1 MNIPGRS
8 RHQAIQLF
16 HNFIENHL
24 DESLNMRSFADMAN
38 LSYHRFQ
45 HLYTQLT
52 GESFGE
58 YVKRFRLEN
67 AAGYLRHSSWSVTE
81 IGERVGYYTKS
92 SFNKAFSQHFNS
104 SPGRFR
110 TLKTLPID
118 KGFPTFDTD
127 PFQHHPSI
135 ESHRFQQ
142 LPENYFHYD
151 RANVFRPSVLFE
163 RIAALKAGDNVVVA
177 SPDVI
182 CVSSSS
188 RVDIGH
194 ISLDHSP
201 SSSFE
206 KRISAGRY
214 FVVTYKGSFTDTP
227 AFIYQLIDAGSKN
240 NAFKIRDHMTFVKIT
255 KAEGLVC
262 EVWIP
267 VL

>member
-8 RHQAIQLF
+8 HQQAIQLF

-24 DESLNMRSFADMAN
+24 DESLNIRSFADMAN
-38 LSYHRFQ
+38 LSYHRFH
-45 HLYTQLT
+45 HLYTEIT
-52 GESFGE
+52 GEPFGE
-58 YVKRFRLEN
+58 YVKRYRLEN
-67 AAGYLRHSSWSVTE
+67 AAGYLRHSSWSVAE

-92 SFNKAFSQHFNS
+92 SFSKAFSQHFNS

-118 KGFPTFDTD
+118 SSLQSLGTD
-127 PFQHHPSI
+127 PFEHHPAI

-142 LPENYFHYD
+142 LPESYFHYN
-151 RANVFRPSVLFE
+151 RANTFNPAVLFDK
-163 RIAALKAGDNVVVA
+163 IAALQPGDNVVVA

-182 CVSSSS
+182 CVSSGS
-188 RVDIGH
+188 RVDIGC
-194 ISLDHSP
+194 ISVDPSHSG
-201 SSSFE
+201 SFG

-214 FVVTYKGSFTDTP
+214 FVVTYRGSFTGTP
-227 AFIYQLIDAGSKN
+227 AFVYQLIDAGSKH

-255 KAEGLVC
+255 KGQGLCC
-262 EVWIP
+262 EVWVP